1 MRLPRLAAIFLLSTL
16 SWAQDP
22 VFRASVSQVKV
33 DAQVSD
39 LSGLID
45 GLQGGDFLVKD
56 NGKPQH
62 IVYCSQ
68 DEEPLDIVL
77 LFDISGSMGPSDRK
91 VAASAYTAMAELR
104 HGDRVAIASFNTAT
118 WLEEPFNDNLTQV
131 ARRLIDGIRQTRF
144 GGGTYI
150 LDAIDNIASYF
161 LKQSGPHRRRAVVI
175 FSDDQGF
182 GFKSER
188 SVVRRMWE
196 ADAVLS
202 GLIIGDPRMQNGWP
216 HLSSPD
222 TFTGVA
228 EQTGGEVVTADPP
241 GPAFQEMMRR
251 LRKRY
256 SLYYAMPPAKNGEYR
271 RVTVELSGQAKTR
284 YPKALVLA
292 RKGYRASKT
301 GFDAP

>member
-1 MRLPRLAAIFLLSTL
+1 MRLPRFAAVSALSALL
-16 SWAQDP
+16 WAQDP

-33 DAQVSD
+33 DVQVTD
-39 LSGLID
+39 GSGLVN
-45 GLQGGDFLVKD
+45 GLHNGDFVIKD
-56 NGKPQH
+56 NGKAQP

-68 DEEPLDIVL
+68 DADPLDIVL

-91 VAASAYTAMAELR
+91 VAASAYAAMTELR
-104 HGDRVAIASFNTAT
+104 AGDRVAIASFNTET
-118 WLEEPFNDNLTQV
+118 WLEEPFNDNLKLV
-131 ARRLIDGIRQTRF
+131 AARLVEGIRRTRF

-150 LDAIDNIASYF
+150 LNAIDNVAAYF
-161 LKQSGPHRRRAVVI
+161 LKQSGPHRRRAIVI

-188 SVVRRMWE
+188 AVVRKMWE

-202 GLIIGDPRMQNGWP
+202 GLIIADANAQNLFP
-216 HLSSPD
+216 HLTPYD
-222 TFTGVA
+222 NFLGVA

-256 SLYYAMPPAKNGEYR
+256 SLYYATPPAKPGEYR
-271 RVTVELSGQAKTR
+271 RVTVDLSAAAKAR
-284 YPKALVLA
+284 YPKAVVLA
-292 RKGYRASKT
+292 QKGYRAAKS
-301 GFDAP
+301 D